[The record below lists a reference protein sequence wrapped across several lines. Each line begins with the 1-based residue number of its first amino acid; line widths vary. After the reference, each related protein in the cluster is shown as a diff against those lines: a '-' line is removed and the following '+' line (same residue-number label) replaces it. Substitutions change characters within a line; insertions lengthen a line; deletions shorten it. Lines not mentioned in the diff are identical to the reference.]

1 MNSQVFEGISRAKIN
16 LHLAVLGKRG
26 DGYHNISTLMAE
38 LELADMLA
46 LRVIKISPDC
56 ETSVSIIDSGG
67 TCSHITAGI
76 EPGKNLIS
84 VGAQNYLRRI
94 DVRAVVEFSIVKN
107 IPSGAGLGGGSS
119 NAACAIELIRRALGR
134 ERDEDVFSAAAE
146 TGSDVPFFLYG
157 GFALASG
164 RGDVIEP
171 VDFSADYHV
180 VLVNNG
186 IHVNTAEAYRRL
198 NRDYLYNGPDYVDNS
213 ASIIKNTGK
222 LHQLH
227 LWKKVMKND
236 FEEAIFPLYPELR
249 NVKEE
254 LYGLGADYAAMTG
267 SGSTIFGVFES
278 YNRAAR
284 ACDFLKKG
292 NNVVLT
298 KFAL

>member
-1 MNSQVFEGISRAKIN
+1 MNSKVLEGISRAKIN
-16 LHLAVLGKRG
+16 LHLAVLGRRG

-38 LELADMLA
+38 LELADRLA
-46 LRVIKISPDC
+46 LRIIKISADC
-56 ETSVSIIDSGG
+56 ETSVSVIDSGG
-67 TCSHITAGI
+67 TCSHITGGI

-84 VGAQNYLRRI
+84 IGAMNYLKRV
-94 DVRAVVEFSIVKN
+94 DTQAVVEFSIVKN

-134 ERDEDVFSAAAE
+134 ERDKAVFSAAAE

-164 RGDVIEP
+164 RGEVVEP
-171 VDFSADYHV
+171 VDFSCKYHV
-180 VLVNNG
+180 ILVNNR
-186 IHVNTAEAYRRL
+186 IHVNTAEAYRVLR
-198 NRDYLYNGPDYVDNS
+198 RDYLYNGPDHTDNS
-213 ASIIKNTGK
+213 TLMKKYMGK
-222 LHQLH
+222 LDN
-227 LWKKVMKND
+227 WKKVMKND
-236 FEEAIFPLYPELR
+236 FEDAIFPLYPELG

-267 SGSTIFGVFES
+267 SGSTVFGVFES
-278 YNRAAR
+278 YNRAID
-284 ACDFLKKG
+284 ACDSLKNG